1 MKVTENQDFN
11 NEACYN
17 TVKRIA
23 VMITGADEV
32 VDKIVIIIL
41 NNDKEILVEK
51 DTCLD
56 EIFQHRPN
64 ALTVF
69 TSPVKEE
76 KNLKSVTLKML
87 GEMISEAAKKAKSF
101 PADLATVAGI

>member
-1 MKVTENQDFN
+1 
-11 NEACYN
+11 
-17 TVKRIA
+17 
-23 VMITGADEV
+23 MITGADEV

-41 NNDKEILVEK
+41 NDKEILAEK

-69 TSPVKEE
+69 TSPAKEE
-76 KNLKSVTLKML
+76 KNLKSLSLKML
-87 GEMISEAAKKAKSF
+87 GEMISEVAKKAKSF